1 MHSIRGE
8 KKSCSHV
15 VRYMCDYQ
23 AGKGERTVFFFFS
36 FLLPCFSLSLKVR
49 TCRSITPAK
58 LISMRLFSFFS
69 ALLFLKCWMYCI
81 HKLDFFASFLFH
93 IWQLLQ
99 YY

>member
-1 MHSIRGE
+1 
-8 KKSCSHV
+8 
-15 VRYMCDYQ
+15 
-23 AGKGERTVFFFFS
+23 
-36 FLLPCFSLSLKVR
+36 
-49 TCRSITPAK
+49 
-58 LISMRLFSFFS
+58 MRLFSFFS